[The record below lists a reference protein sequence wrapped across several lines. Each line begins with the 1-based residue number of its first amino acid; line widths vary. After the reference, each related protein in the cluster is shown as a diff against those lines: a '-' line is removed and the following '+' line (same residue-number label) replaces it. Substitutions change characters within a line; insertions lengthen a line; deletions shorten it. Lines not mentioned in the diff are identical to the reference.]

1 MPQACRRTKIRLAKK
16 EGASQPR
23 FYRNHTTRDRVPR
36 APHITTLPPCLQ
48 LDHVGI
54 PDDVDHE
61 LILRDCNTVC
71 CLCASSVRF
80 RLPYFNSV
88 LLQICCGCRCSK
100 IMITSCLSGRMSL
113 LNIYPCL
120 PMPHSCTTHA
130 SCALVLDHVSRHA
143 RSES

>member
-1 MPQACRRTKIRLAKK
+1 MPQACRRTSDSRKRKARPSRDSTGITPPDTTSPELKTLRLLLVVSNLTMLAL
-16 EGASQPR
+16 
-23 FYRNHTTRDRVPR
+23 F
-36 APHITTLPPCLQ
+36 
-48 LDHVGI
+48 
-54 PDDVDHE
+54 DDVKRE
-61 LILRDCNTVC
+61 LILRHCEMLC
-71 CLCASSVRF
+71 CLSVSSVRF

-130 SCALVLDHVSRHA
+130 SFALVLDHVSRHA